1 MTGPVHST
9 KGNIIHTHTTAH
21 TMKNASILI
30 TLLIATI
37 TTAGAQVNI
46 ADTLVTVT
54 MTGPVP
60 STNICHPDGARPLY
74 EKNPPTTKH
83 FGFRTPARAR
93 TWATIAGFTSITVGA
108 YLGGKAEMKSRYF
121 GTSSN
126 WDAFHI
132 TRDAGLICTGMGAAG
147 LGASITIGEE
157 RPRWLPILW
166 RLAAGAVLY
175 RITAEATYNLTKPR

>member
-1 MTGPVHST
+1 MTAPVHST

-37 TTAGAQVNI
+37 TTSGAQVNI
-46 ADTLVTVT
+46 ADTLVTL
-54 MTGPVP
+54 TGPVH
-60 STNICHPDGARPLY
+60 STVEHLTPT
-74 EKNPPTTKH
+74 TTKH

-121 GTSSN
+121 GTTSN